1 MTTNPAS
8 FIVVLYLSNQ
18 PQSKQSASILHRHV
32 RANCTRMAIGYR
44 VGLMNDAIHSGGHV
58 VWC

>member
-32 RANCTRMAIGYR
+32 QANCARMAIGYR
-44 VGLMNDAIHSGGHV
+44 VGLMKDAIRSGGHV
-58 VWC
+58 AWC